1 MFTKRQRRSGILAT
15 QTCFLNVRDPETDH
29 ELYLHSE
36 GQQRELMGR
45 ESEML
50 TATRERTA
58 QEHTNANDLRG
69 NNTQTH
75 YD

>member
-1 MFTKRQRRSGILAT
+1 M
-15 QTCFLNVRDPETDH
+15 RDPETDH

-69 NNTQTH
+69 NNTQKH

>member
-1 MFTKRQRRSGILAT
+1 M
-15 QTCFLNVRDPETDH
+15 RDPETDH

-36 GQQRELMGR
+36 GQERDLMGR

-58 QEHTNANDLRG
+58 QEHNNANDLGG

-75 YD
+75 YDKACR